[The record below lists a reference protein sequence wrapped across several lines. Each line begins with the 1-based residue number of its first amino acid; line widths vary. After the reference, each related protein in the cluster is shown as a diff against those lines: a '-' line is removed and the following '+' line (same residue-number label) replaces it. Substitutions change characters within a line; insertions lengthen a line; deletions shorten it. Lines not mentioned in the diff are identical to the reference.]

1 MEAKLGGLKLGGRV
15 NDSEGRFTE
24 THNAD
29 GTTDTTGVRPLRRR
43 RRRGHDQEGRGRQR
57 RRHAHPLAAARGRRR
72 LAGRAASTRL
82 TGKTP
87 PSDPGGN
94 VRLDFTEGQLEQ
106 LRQAALSRLADK
118 IEMNRDGRP
127 TNDEIA
133 KSLQRE
139 PRRRRVQGRQYGFT
153 GLDVFLGM
161 AETPEDA
168 LIALYHGGMSS
179 GAVAENL

>member
-1 MEAKLGGLKLGGRV
+1 M

-29 GTTDTTGVRPLRRR
+29 GTTDTTGFARYGDVGVAVTTKKDAG
-43 RRRGHDQEGRGRQR
+43 GHVIGTPTRSLLLEGVDDSLVDGLYQV
-57 RRHAHPLAAARGRRR
+57 
-72 LAGRAASTRL
+72 

-87 PSDPGGN
+87 PADPGGN

-127 TNDEIA
+127 TNEEIA
-133 KSLQRE
+133 RVAAGE
-139 PRRRRVQGRQYGFT
+139 PRRRRVQGRQLRLHRHRRLPRHGRDPR
-153 GLDVFLGM
+153 GRADRALPRRHELGRGRR
-161 AETPEDA
+161 EPR
-168 LIALYHGGMSS
+168 
-179 GAVAENL
+179 